1 MIKKDALWGNINVDQ
16 IPNNIEIKNLSIKSN
31 DIQVNKVQVHIFKT

>member
-16 IPNNIEIKNLSIKSN
+16 IPNNIEIKIYPLN
-31 DIQVNKVQVHIFKT
+31 QMIFK